1 MAKVSNHNQ
10 NNRNN
15 QGNRNT
21 QNQQPIEVKSNYNF
35 VPAPEENEVFV
46 ATWADQISHDI
57 PFEDGESGEIEIEIE
72 AKTPIFIRNGHAQGE
87 ETSEFSHI
95 KIDNVNKYF
104 IPATSLKGMIRN
116 NLEIMSFS
124 KLNKNFINDHRY
136 SFRDISKADSRYMKR
151 YGKENILG
159 GWLKVG
165 DDENW
170 EIEECSELAFIN
182 HRELFDK
189 KQIPFRNL
197 FLEKEKMDFNDKKKF
212 NETLLKYRAAE
223 FKYNIPIVNKIG
235 LNHKF
240 KTKIFT
246 LFGDVKRNIAT
257 FDDNGKEGTLV
268 FTGQPG
274 KRIEYSKE
282 EKLNNVKLKDSG
294 KINEFVFFDK
304 KNPTIHSVRNKKDS
318 ETKASDF
325 TKDDF
330 LFIYMDHDRNNVS
343 KDWKFWREKLKH
355 GEKVPV
361 FFQKDT
367 SGNLLHFGLS
377 YMYKLPYIYSIH
389 QLMPHTNSKDLSEVI
404 FGHTAKDDNLK
415 GRINFSNAICT
426 IESPMPLPLKKDIFG
441 GPKASYFPFYLK
453 QNENINSNE
462 YQTYDD
468 KISKLKGFKKYPI
481 HLSQKVITY
490 TDKQLSNDRVF
501 SKYQP
506 LSAGTKFKFKVRY
519 FNLKPIE
526 IGALLSALT
535 FHGNHDKLFHSL
547 GGAKPLGYGKVK
559 FNVTLNDNHIEK
571 MRVFEDKLNEHC
583 QKNVMNKKWIETD
596 QIKEL
601 FAMASE
607 PNDTANA
614 TLRYPELAKPNV
626 PARDANEF
634 VNIKKDNGKLDAYST
649 KNTFIPSE
657 LKTNDELQSL
667 INNFDFDNQEIKTL
681 GALQTKMIEAGFGEN
696 EVQEKDKL
704 KNKIFSII
712 QNDKESRKK
721 FKKPYDDYFAKTPFS
736 KWLGMEESKNFHNE
750 MMSTF
755 N

>member
-1 MAKVSNHNQ
+1 MAKVSSHNQ

-15 QGNRNT
+15 YGNRND
-21 QNQQPIEVKSNYNF
+21 QNQTPMEVISNYNF
-35 VPAPEENEVFV
+35 VPAPEEKEVFV
-46 ATWADQISHDI
+46 AHWADQISHDI

-116 NLEIMSFS
+116 NLEIMSYS
-124 KLNKNFINDHRY
+124 KLNKKLVNDHRY
-136 SFRDISKADSRYMKR
+136 SHRDISKSDTPYMKE
-151 YGKENILG
+151 YGKEKVLG
-159 GWLKVG
+159 GWLKQVEN
-165 DDENW
+165 ENW
-170 EIEECSELAFIN
+170 EIEECEELAYIN
-182 HRELFDK
+182 HKELKLKD
-189 KQIPFRNL
+189 IPFRDY
-197 FLEKEKMDFNDKKKF
+197 FLDKNPTNKSASYKYDEMNRIKKGV
-212 NETLLKYRAAE
+212 KY
-223 FKYNIPIVNKIG
+223 G
-235 LNHKF
+235 F
-240 KTKIFT
+240 KTKV
-246 LFGDVKRNIAT
+246 FGNVTRNIAF

-274 KRIEYSKE
+274 KRTEFTKE
-282 EKLNNVKLKDSG
+282 QKEKDKKKDSG
-294 KINEFVFFDK
+294 KINEFVFFDR
-304 KNPTIHSVRNKKDS
+304 KNPTIHSVRNKKAP

-343 KDWKFWREKLKH
+343 KDWKFWREKLKK

-361 FFQKDT
+361 FFQKD
-367 SGNLLHFGLS
+367 SNGRLLHFGLS
-377 YMYKLPYIYSIH
+377 FMYKLPYKYSIH
-389 QLMPHTNSKDLSEVI
+389 QLLPNINSKDLTDVM
-404 FGHTAKDDNLK
+404 FGHTTKEDSLK
-415 GRINFSNAICT
+415 GRLLFSSAICT
-426 IESPMPLPLKKDIFG
+426 NDAPKVLSLQKEILG
-441 GPKASYFPFYLK
+441 GPKASYFPFYLNQDDRK
-453 QNENINSNE
+453 Q
-462 YQTYDD
+462 YKTYDD
-468 KISKLKGFKKYPI
+468 QDAILKGFKKYPI
-481 HLSQKVITY
+481 HLNEKTISYSEKQKLN
-490 TDKQLSNDRVF
+490 DKVF
-501 SKYQP
+501 SKFSP
-506 LSAGTKFKFKVRY
+506 LSSGTKFKFKVRY

-667 INNFDFDNQEIKTL
+667 INNFYFDNQEIKTL